1 MPLSPLCIV
10 ITTLHAGLFICTGT
24 ILGSPRPD
32 PQRRRGYA
40 FVSPPANSLDP
51 EQTYIYVVELTL
63 DLISHKSLSAFEN
76 HHQPHL

>member
-1 MPLSPLCIV
+1 MYSNND
-10 ITTLHAGLFICTGT
+10 TARWSFHLHWYHIRKP
-24 ILGSPRPD
+24 SPRSTKKTWLCCVTV
-32 PQRRRGYA
+32 A